1 LRSHF
6 ESIED
11 HFLAPFAVRA
21 SASLGRSFFE
31 PESETRTCFQ
41 RDRDRIIH
49 SKSFRRLKHKTQVF
63 ISTEN
68 DHFRSRLT
76 HTLEV
81 AQLSR
86 HLARLLSVNEDLAES
101 IALAHDLG
109 HPPFGH
115 AGEQAL
121 SILMKDHGGFEHNVQ
136 SLRVVDSL
144 EEKYPHFLGL
154 NLSFEVRE
162 GLRKHERLKNT
173 EGQFKSHSLEAQ
185 IVNLADGI
193 AYNTHDIDDGLSSGL
208 LKHSDLLENV
218 LLYQEAFDKVSSHY
232 HHLTDT
238 QSRHLVHSAMISSQ
252 VSDLIMTSRDS
263 LKHHDIKNLDEV
275 YACPEKLILF
285 SSDMQEKLNQLRH
298 FLFTYLYRHHEIYRM
313 NKQGHHILTALFHA
327 FSSDLD
333 LLPMVYRR
341 RLSTNDSCYRVV
353 SDYIAGMTD
362 GYAQKEFSAIY
373 F

>member
-1 LRSHF
+1 
-6 ESIED
+6 
-11 HFLAPFAVRA
+11 VRA
-21 SASLGRSFFE
+21 RSSFGRSFFE

-63 ISTEN
+63 ISTGY

-86 HLARLLSVNEDLAES
+86 HLARLFSVNEDLAEC

-121 SILMKDHGGFEHNVQ
+121 AILMKDHGGFEHNVQ
-136 SLRVVDSL
+136 SLRVVNHL

-162 GLRKHERLKNT
+162 GLRKHERLENIQ
-173 EGQFKSHSLEAQ
+173 GQVKFHSLEAQ
-185 IVNLADGI
+185 IVNLADAI
-193 AYNTHDIDDGLSSGL
+193 AYNTHDIDDGLASGL

-218 LLYQEAFDKVSSHY
+218 VLYKDAFEQISSQY
-232 HHLTDT
+232 TVLTDT
-238 QSRHLVHSAMISSQ
+238 QSRHLTHSAMISKQ
-252 VSDLIMTSRDS
+252 IQDLTITSRDA
-263 LKHHDIKNLDEV
+263 LKQNNIKTLDDV
-275 YACPEKLILF
+275 YACSEKLILF

-313 NKQGHHILTALFHA
+313 NKQGHHILTSLFHA
-327 FSSDLD
+327 FSSDYD
-333 LLPMVYRR
+333 LLPIVYRQ
-341 RLSTNDSCYRVV
+341 RLLTQDTSHRVV

>member
-1 LRSHF
+1 MRSRF

-21 SASLGRSFFE
+21 RFSLGRAFLE

-63 ISTEN
+63 ISTEH

-86 HLARLLSVNEDLAES
+86 HLARIFSVNEDLAES

-121 SILMKDHGGFEHNVQ
+121 SNLMKDHGGFEHNVQ
-136 SLRVVDSL
+136 SLRVVDYL
-144 EEKYPHFLGL
+144 EETYPYFLGL
-154 NLSFEVRE
+154 NLSFEVLE

-173 EGQFKSHSLEAQ
+173 QGQVKSHSLEAQ

-193 AYNTHDIDDGLSSGL
+193 AYSTHDIDDGLASGL
-208 LKHSDLLENV
+208 LKHADLLENV
-218 LLYQEAFDKVSSHY
+218 FLYQEAFNKISSHY
-232 HHLTDT
+232 KNLTET

-252 VSDLIMTSRDS
+252 ISDLMMTSRDA
-263 LKHHDIKNLDEV
+263 LKHYDIKNLQDV
-275 YACPEKLILF
+275 YACPAKLILF

-313 NKQGHHILTALFHA
+313 NKQGHHILTSLFHA

-341 RLSTNDSCYRVV
+341 RLSTHHSYHRVV